1 MTYFTHLFQT
11 VINEDF
17 ENIFFLYHLAPGK
30 RTCDNSYSTYRRVI
44 ESPRDGLQRVLS
56 TTDAAHTFMTPPIFL
71 FLGCLLTY
79 LITSS
84 VDPWENG
91 PKTTCTKIFTR
102 LWYLVKIPG
111 QLDFRCALFGNWVD
125 VVISAVMGQYAFLVL
140 YFSTQFIYSFFW
152 IKNVFKYFFNFHSFF
167 ICFNFYGMNK
177 IYFFKHFSQ
186 ETSYLIF
193 SKSFYLQQQF

>member
-11 VINEDF
+11 VIKEDF

-30 RTCDNSYSTYRRVI
+30 RTCYNSYSTYRRVI
-44 ESPRDGLQRVLS
+44 ESPRDGLQCVLS
-56 TTDAAHTFMTPPIFL
+56 TTDAVHTFMTPPIFL

-84 VDPWENG
+84 VDPWKNG

-102 LWYLVKIPG
+102 LWHLVKIPG
-111 QLDFRCALFGNWVD
+111 QLSFRCTLFGKWID

-140 YFSTQFIYSFFW
+140 YFS
-152 IKNVFKYFFNFHSFF
+152 
-167 ICFNFYGMNK
+167 
-177 IYFFKHFSQ
+177 IYFL
-186 ETSYLIF
+186 E
-193 SKSFYLQQQF
+193 